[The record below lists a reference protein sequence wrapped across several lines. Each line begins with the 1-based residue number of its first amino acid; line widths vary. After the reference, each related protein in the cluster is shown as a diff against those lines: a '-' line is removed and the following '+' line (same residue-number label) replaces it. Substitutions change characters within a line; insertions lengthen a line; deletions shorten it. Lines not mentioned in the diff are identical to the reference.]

1 MAICGAL
8 DILHNIQ
15 YPKLGPL
22 ELSPQ
27 DIYSGMIKD
36 AKDEEKG
43 CTVHDAIEKWVRPE
57 GCVLETSCRYTGNFN
72 QVINNPEDRARFE
85 INLNNDLNIKK
96 ENDKLNGKSLERP
109 IVKAPVVAQM
119 VWIEE
124 MCDLKGNEIYSGPK
138 DPEASTPKY
147 PKKLEYH
154 AIIIVG
160 YREEM
165 IGKTR
170 TKYWIIRNS
179 HGEIRGMQEST
190 VPRVMEDC

>member
-8 DILHNIQ
+8 DILHSIQ

-43 CTVHDAIEKWVRPE
+43 CTVHYAIEKWVRPE
-57 GCVLETSCRYTGNFN
+57 GCVLENSCRYTENFN
-72 QVINNPEDRARFE
+72 QVINNHEVYLRIGARFE

-96 ENDKLNGKSLERP
+96 ENDKLNGKNLERR

-124 MCDLKGNEIYSGPK
+124 MRDLKGNTSMNS
-138 DPEASTPKY
+138 DPT
-147 PKKLEYH
+147 
-154 AIIIVG
+154 
-160 YREEM
+160 
-165 IGKTR
+165 T
-170 TKYWIIRNS
+170 
-179 HGEIRGMQEST
+179 
-190 VPRVMEDC
+190 